1 LQLVSS
7 ENPFETVRLSSL
19 ALLREEISAAL
30 GSEGG
35 GTILQDG
42 SFWDVLAPIIIAL
55 PETDPPFGDLTLE
68 QALQDSTVP
77 WIMECVKVLLLLLSP
92 GSSVEKV
99 ALLLCFSILQ
109 LLELTIL
116 SWQLAVSGVRLRST
130 ITANLDC
137 PSQVSFR

>member
-1 LQLVSS
+1 MSS

-30 GSEGG
+30 RLEGG

-99 ALLLCFSILQ
+99 ALLLCCSFLQ
-109 LLELTIL
+109 MLELTIL
-116 SWQLAVSGVRLRST
+116 SW
-130 ITANLDC
+130 
-137 PSQVSFR
+137 